1 MSKDSNQPLIDNQI
15 ESVSKIETIKN
26 LIFGDHIEQYDS
38 EFDALKKDILSKREE
53 LKQLLEDTTKEL
65 NTLVDNLST
74 DLNIR
79 ITEVENNFSD
89 NIDNIEAKKVNKKT
103 LGELLIKLGN
113 QISE

>member
-1 MSKDSNQPLIDNQI
+1 MSKESNQPLLDNQT

-38 EFDALKKDILSKREE
+38 EFETLKKDILSKREE

-79 ITEVENNFSD
+79 ITEVENNFND
-89 NIDNIEAKKVNKKT
+89 TLDNIEAKKVNKKT